1 MDDCLVYFFTGFLDS
16 GKTSVISEWAMSDS
30 FEEKKIVILTTEEGD
45 IEYDDI
51 DFGNTNPVIINKETD
66 EVNRDLMFAIEK
78 EHKPDVLFM
87 EWNGSVSPSKFFDEV
102 DVPQRWALAAAVC
115 TVDATTY
122 SEYYRNMQTFFAEYY
137 RFCDTII
144 FNRVDPEVNNIPKL
158 RGSVKSL
165 NPGANL
171 TFIDKDNNMI
181 DIGNYLPYDLSKDV
195 CEIVPDDFGLF
206 YTDALDN
213 FERYNGK
220 VVKLTGQA
228 VMFREFKNR
237 AFALQRR
244 AYTCC
249 ADDIGAINLLCF
261 YEVKRGFP
269 VGSWLKVTGRIRY
282 FEEKQNGQT
291 IKVPALEVSD
301 YAVTTKPENEI
312 IYFS

>member
-16 GKTSVISEWAMSDS
+16 GKTSTISEWAMADA
-30 FEEKKIVILTTEEGD
+30 FEGKKIVILTTEDGD

-51 DFGNTNPVIINKETD
+51 DFTNKPQIISKETD
-66 EVNRDLMFAIEK
+66 EVDRDLMFFIEK
-78 EHKPDVLFM
+78 EYKPDVLFM

-102 DVPQRWALAAAVC
+102 DVPKRWALAAAVC
-115 TVDATTY
+115 TIDATTY

-158 RGSVKSL
+158 RGSVKSI
-165 NPGANL
+165 NPGSNL

-228 VMFREFKNR
+228 VLFRQFKGK

-261 YEVKRGFP
+261 YDVKSGFP
-269 VGSWLKVTGRIRY
+269 AGSWLKVTGRIRY
-282 FEEKQNGQT
+282 FEEKQNGQV

-301 YAVTTKPENEI
+301 YAVTDKPQNEI